1 MKFKFFILIFF
12 LLSITKSFSEKTTSQ
27 SNLVDPYYNLGWKNL
42 ENEETKVIEIPDA
55 NATLEIIKSEIYLD
69 EIEKLKNYRKYMTG
83 QDNDE
88 LPYNMIISDKDDYY
102 TIEIDYNDAGYVTTN
117 RFKNITSDDLLKA
130 LKKVGGDKISEIEW
144 ISKPNFEVNKP
155 VNYALKIFWS
165 DNDISYEFKS
175 LILGREGYL
184 TLSLYANGTDEEE
197 NDLINF
203 YSEIINGI
211 SSTVLFK
218 ENYSYL
224 DYQSDD
230 YISTYT
236 LSNLIDS
243 SYGNENA
250 ADQTV
255 MYAFCLPTTEDLK
268 AAGIASSDYER
279 FAGKEIIFIISETR
293 NEIADLSDDEAVS
306 VLTGM
311 YGIAD
316 KQPYT
321 KTNNNIINYT
331 NEIELEGDNENDKV
345 KYNYK
350 NKITF
355 KNKKANTFSALIDQ
369 SGLSFNKWN
378 LKINCRDYEYNEA
391 EKLAAKKVISK
402 LDKMNE
408 LLKKID
414 RNKKN

>member
-1 MKFKFFILIFF
+1 M
-12 LLSITKSFSEKTTSQ
+12 
-27 SNLVDPYYNLGWKNL
+27 D
-42 ENEETKVIEIPDA
+42 
-55 NATLEIIKSEIYLD
+55 
-69 EIEKLKNYRKYMTG
+69 
-83 QDNDE
+83 
-88 LPYNMIISDKDDYY
+88 
-102 TIEIDYNDAGYVTTN
+102 
-117 RFKNITSDDLLKA
+117 
-130 LKKVGGDKISEIEW
+130 
-144 ISKPNFEVNKP
+144 
-155 VNYALKIFWS
+155 
-165 DNDISYEFKS
+165 
-175 LILGREGYL
+175 
-184 TLSLYANGTDEEE
+184 
-197 NDLINF
+197 
-203 YSEIINGI
+203 GI
-211 SSTVLFK
+211 SSSVLFK
-218 ENYSYL
+218 ENYTYL
-224 DYQSDD
+224 DYQSGD
-230 YISTYT
+230 YISSYS

-250 ADQTV
+250 ADQTLI
-255 MYAFCLPTTEDLK
+255 MAFCLPNTENLK
-268 AAGIASSDYER
+268 DAGIAPSDYER
-279 FAGKEIIFIISETR
+279 FAGKEIIFFISETR
-293 NEIADLSDDEAVS
+293 NEIADISDDESVS

-321 KTNNNIINYT
+321 KTNNIINYT
-331 NEIELEGDNENDKV
+331 NEIELEGDNKDDKV

-350 NKITF
+350 NKIIF

>member
-1 MKFKFFILIFF
+1 MKFKFFILIFS

-55 NATLEIIKSEIYLD
+55 NATLEIIKSEMYLD

-130 LKKVGGDKISEIEW
+130 MKKVVGDKISEIEW
-144 ISKPNFEVNKP
+144 ISKPNFEENKP

-331 NEIELEGDNENDKV
+331 NEIELEGDNKNDKV

-355 KNKKANTFSALIDQ
+355 KNKKANNFSALIDQ
-369 SGLSFNKWN
+369 TGLSFNKWK
-378 LKINCRDYEYNEA
+378 LSINCRDYEYNEA

-402 LDKMNE
+402 IDKMNE
-408 LLKKID
+408 LLKKIE
-414 RNKKN
+414 RTKKN

>member
-1 MKFKFFILIFF
+1 MKLNFF
-12 LLSITKSFSEKTTSQ
+12 LIIFIILSIVKSLSDETTSQ
-27 SNLVDPYYNLGWKNL
+27 SNLEDPYYKLGWKNL
-42 ENEETKVIEIPDA
+42 ENSEAKVIDIPGA
-55 NATLEIIKSEIYLD
+55 NASLEIIKSEIYID
-69 EIEKLKNYRKYMTG
+69 EKEKLKNYRKYMTG
-83 QDNDE
+83 QDINDE
-88 LPYNMIISDKDDYY
+88 LQYSMIISDKDDYY
-102 TIEIDYNDAGYVTTN
+102 KIEISYDDAGYVTTN
-117 RFKNITSDDLLKA
+117 RFKNVTSDNLLMA
-130 LKKVGGDKISEIEW
+130 MKKVGGDKISEIKW
-144 ISKPNFEVNKP
+144 INKPNFEANKP
-155 VNYALKIFWS
+155 VNYAIKIFWS
-165 DNDISYEFKS
+165 DSDITYEFKS

-184 TLSLYANGTDEEE
+184 TLSLYADGSVEDEI
-197 NDLINF
+197 DLTNF
-203 YSEIINGI
+203 YSEILDGI
-211 SSTVLFK
+211 SSSVLFK
-218 ENYSYL
+218 ENYTYL
-224 DYQSDD
+224 DYQSGD
-230 YISTYT
+230 YISSYS

-250 ADQTV
+250 ADQTLI
-255 MYAFCLPTTEDLK
+255 MAFCLPNTENLK
-268 AAGIASSDYER
+268 DAGIASSDYER
-279 FAGKEIIFIISETR
+279 FAGKEIIFFISETR
-293 NEIADLSDDEAVS
+293 NEIADISDDESVS

-321 KTNNNIINYT
+321 KTNNIINYT
-331 NEIELEGDNENDKV
+331 NEIELEGDNKDDKL

-350 NKITF
+350 NKIIF